1 MDEGSKDRIG
11 TRSFGEEVMKH
22 VIVELSGKVSIDG
35 QSRPGGEYHFR
46 VFEDDEWVGGG
57 YATKNDLGDKIVE
70 AFEE

>member
-1 MDEGSKDRIG
+1 
-11 TRSFGEEVMKH
+11 MKH

-35 QSRPGGEYHFR
+35 QSRPGGEFHFR